1 MNTLNPVAA
10 NRPARES
17 ILITL
22 CRVWSLRAGASG
34 VLLALLLACSATEPS
49 HHALDG
55 ASVTLARTGRHL
67 HLNCQGSGSP
77 TVLLEAGMA
86 GWSTDWALVQGAVAT
101 HTRTCA
107 YDRAGYGASDP
118 PAPAGAPT
126 PQNDLQDLLDSDP
139 LAGPVVLVGHSMGG
153 LLVADYAR
161 RHPERV
167 AGLVLVDAVHRQQD
181 VDDHPTVHSG
191 EYARQRAALTRLADW
206 AVWLAPTG
214 VLRLSGTSASL
225 VAPRLPEPAR
235 SQALAT
241 AWSRSAYA
249 AIRAENAGF
258 DAWLALARQAGPLP
272 QVPAAVL
279 SSTQPRDFPPGFDTP
294 GMQSLWAWR
303 QMQLAQELGVSAQAM
318 ANSGHYPHVDQAPQ
332 VVQAV
337 LRVLQ
342 QARRGV
348 VQEQAPQSSPS

>member
-1 MNTLNPVAA
+1 MNTSHDPTYTSCGPKFFPTFRLRLLRFGTSAA
-10 NRPARES
+10 M
-17 ILITL
+17 
-22 CRVWSLRAGASG
+22 
-34 VLLALLLACSATEPS
+34 LALLLACSAPEPS
-49 HHALDG
+49 ASKQSG
-55 ASVTLARTGRHL
+55 AMVTLAPAGRHL
-67 HLNCQGSGSP
+67 HVNCQGSGSP

-86 GWSTDWALVQGAVAT
+86 GWSTDWALVQAPVAA

-118 PAPAGAPT
+118 TMSGQAPT
-126 PQNDLQDLLDSDP
+126 PQSDLQQLLDSDA
-139 LAGPVVLVGHSMGG
+139 LSGPVLLVGHSMGG

-167 AGLVLVDAVHRQQD
+167 AGLVLVDAVSRTQD

-191 EYARQRAALTRLADW
+191 EYARQRSALTRLAQW

-235 SQALAT
+235 SQAMAA

-249 AIRAENAGF
+249 AIRDENAAF
-258 DAWLALARQAGPLP
+258 DDWLSQARQAGPLP
-272 QVPAAVL
+272 RVPAAVL
-279 SSTQPRDFPPGFDTP
+279 SSTEARDFPPGFDTP
-294 GMQSLWAWR
+294 GMQSLWARR
-303 QMQLAQELGVSAQAM
+303 QSQLAQELGVPAQPIAG
-318 ANSGHYPHVDQAPQ
+318 SGHYPHVDQAPR

-342 QARRGV
+342 QARSGV
-348 VQEQAPQSSPS
+348 VQVHAPPSS